1 MFFPPETF
9 EAISTRVI
17 FESSQD
23 IPWMDYFK
31 SNLFQRRFM
40 NTIVEAVSEL
50 IDQPK
55 SLLRFIEFGAGNLS
69 YGLDKNSQE
78 NRILKV
84 KTIFIM
90 TSN

>member
-1 MFFPPETF
+1 
-9 EAISTRVI
+9 
-17 FESSQD
+17 
-23 IPWMDYFK
+23 
-31 SNLFQRRFM
+31 M